1 MGFLDAA
8 SDIANKASSALDS
21 VTGGQKTGTSSGKAE
36 FVKDELLSDKEA
48 KQGGSAA
55 PAPGGTGKPV
65 TFDFGIPTEFVH
77 FGRVH
82 PDTGKAFPHDNFDPQ
97 SGKPAPEGHGI
108 MFRDA
113 LEREAILLFGYVSS
127 CKTAV
132 QDTTKQRGAVEELG
146 AMASSLL
153 GGGNTTSKPDPSQL
167 DSFLSKIK
175 TEAGKINK
183 GQILYPEIHECG
195 KQFQTIRADYAA
207 FCDSLDAFY
216 LKPPKSEG
224 IGAISDAI
232 GSAAANI
239 PGVGKILGV
248 VQRIAFKF
256 LDLYLAAFLELRKNH
271 EKTVELA
278 VHKLT
283 VDAIKAKY
291 VKFMPVYP
299 VWFKK
304 PEKKEAEEKKA
315 DDQKDEDKKGIG
327 FDSKKYTDEAAKKVT
342 DKVDEVKK
350 KGEAVR
356 DAIYDFAGASG
367 APESTPGTGALKQAF
382 AALKGGGETAPDAV
396 PGAADCIVKGLDAT
410 LSDIGGVPNFMKTVI
425 REIMTGNISL
435 LEDVF
440 ARLMAK
446 DAAAEIN
453 SALLLEGGRH
463 YLTDRISKAFTKL
476 VFGMITGND
485 DLTVAV
491 PMGGKTLSAQQL
503 IGKQMDERLGKYVEP
518 VLQICIGDLAGQ
530 LEASR
535 KKANDEKANT
545 MEVYLGRL
553 PWLTAMMFRNTFF
566 PIWNLVAE
574 EVMGEI
580 SPPLKSALKAINAP
594 FDKAKDAIDKG
605 QEYKRRAEEA
615 KKQAEKLKDKAS
627 NVHVGTDTGGKD
639 LKDIKD
645 QAGKVKDAAEDETE
659 EGKKRQAER
668 DAAAAQKDNLDKF
681 YQENDKDK
689 DFPVT
694 GRVAAGEALKVE
706 DEVPSVL
713 PETA

>member
-8 SDIANKASSALDS
+8 SDIASKASSALDA
-21 VTGGQKTGTSSGKAE
+21 VTGGQKTGTSAGEAK
-36 FVKDELLSDKEA
+36 FVKGDILTDKDA

-55 PAPGGTGKPV
+55 PAPDGAGKPV

-77 FGRVH
+77 FGRFH
-82 PDTGKAFPHDNFDPQ
+82 PDTGKAFPHDNFDPE
-97 SGKPAPEGHGI
+97 SGQPAPEGHGI

-113 LEREAILLFGYVSS
+113 LEREAILLFGYISS

-132 QDTTKQRGAVEELG
+132 QDTTKQRGAVEAIG
-146 AMASSLL
+146 AMASNLL
-153 GGGNTTSKPDPSQL
+153 GGGNATAKPDPTQL
-167 DSFLSKIK
+167 DSFTGKIK

-183 GQILYPEIHECG
+183 AQILYPEIHECG

-224 IGAISDAI
+224 IGAISDTI

-239 PGVGKILGV
+239 PGVGKIFGV

-271 EKTVELA
+271 EKTVEIA

-283 VDAIKAKY
+283 IDAIKGKYAKHL
-291 VKFMPVYP
+291 PIYP

-304 PEKKEAEEKKA
+304 PEKK
-315 DDQKDEDKKGIG
+315 DEVATDKKTGSSG
-327 FDSKKYTDEAAKKVT
+327 ASVSTDDIIKKVT
-342 DKVDEVKK
+342 ESEKFKTAKEKA
-350 KGEAVR
+350 ESVR
-356 DAIYDFAGASG
+356 DKIYDFAGVNG
-367 APESTPGTGALKQAF
+367 APASTPGSAALKAAF
-382 AALKGGGETAPDAV
+382 AALKGGGDTTPDAV
-396 PGAADCIVKGLDAT
+396 PGAADCIIKGLDAT
-410 LSDIGGVPNFMKTVI
+410 LSDIGGVPNFMKTVV
-425 REIMTGNISL
+425 REIMDGNISL
-435 LEDVF
+435 LEEVF
-440 ARLMAK
+440 ARLMAA
-446 DAAAEIN
+446 DAKPEID
-453 SALLLEGGRH
+453 SSDLLKAGRR
-463 YLTDRISKAFTKL
+463 YLTTRISKAFTKL
-476 VFGMITGND
+476 VFGMITGGED
-485 DLTVAV
+485 FTVGV
-491 PMGGKTLSAQQL
+491 PMGGKTLSAQEM

-530 LEASR
+530 LKASQ
-535 KKANDEKANT
+535 KKAKDQNANT
-545 MEVYLGRL
+545 MEVFLGRL

-594 FDKAKDAIDKG
+594 FDKAKDVIDKG

-615 KKQAEKLKDKAS
+615 KKQAEEVKDKAS
-627 NVHVGTDTGGKD
+627 NVHAEKLQD
-639 LKDIKD
+639 LKDHAEGIKKE
-645 QAGKVKDAAEDETE
+645 AGDVKKATETETE
-659 EGKKRQAER
+659 EGKARQAER
-668 DAAAAQKDNLDKF
+668 DAAQAEKDNLDKF
-681 YQENDKDK
+681 YQDNDKDK

-694 GRVAAGEALKVE
+694 GRIAAGEALKVE
-706 DEVPSVL
+706 EEVPSVL